1 MHELRASWT
10 RALALNPN
18 FAHAWIHGGLVR
30 VSQSAGSGDQQG
42 LAIEALQYAMRLSP
56 FGSPGCFPG
65 VAINATCR
73 WTRSTANAG
82 SLSLRPAAQRELERD
97 VLAVDEACF
106 AQAFAVVC
114 QKPRVLRLCT

>member
-1 MHELRASWT
+1 MPGFMA
-10 RALALNPN
+10 
-18 FAHAWIHGGLVR
+18 GLFVFR
-30 VSQSAGSGDQQG
+30 NQRG

-56 FGSPGCFPG
+56 LGSPGCFAG

-82 SLSLRPAAQRELERD
+82 SLSLRPAAQRELDRD